1 DRYQEPIEVAD
12 ALTEWADQ
20 EVGLPPVKEM
30 PGLCPLVLSL
40 TGHSVDKS
48 GSQVPLARALFAPGR
63 SVFRGGS
70 GSSIRTQGGVE
81 TARPGGTKAPAG
93 RPAGGSSAPNRKAAA
108 GAPVSTAR
116 TTAAATAP
124 IPVKAEPPATTD
136 D

>member
-1 DRYQEPIEVAD
+1 
-12 ALTEWADQ
+12 
-20 EVGLPPVKEM
+20 EM

-48 GSQVPLARALFAPGR
+48 GSQVPLARALFGPGR

-70 GSSIRTQGGVE
+70 GSSIRSQGGSNAGVE

-136 D
+136 DELAEEIGTGVA